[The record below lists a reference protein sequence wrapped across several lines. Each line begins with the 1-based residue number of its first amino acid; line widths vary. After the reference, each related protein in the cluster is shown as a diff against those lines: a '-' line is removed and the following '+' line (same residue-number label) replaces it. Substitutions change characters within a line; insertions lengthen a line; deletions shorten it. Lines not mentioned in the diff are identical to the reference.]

1 MADSFDGSNHINI
14 QPGDVNIP
22 VHLKLNPTSASTR
35 NDGSIPYGS
44 SVQSVTFTAHH
55 SESGLS
61 ATSAIFS
68 SSSEAG
74 PSGNTVVAYLEYD
87 STLPTGLYDLTA
99 KVVFTISGSSL
110 LATREY
116 DLNRVYVTD
125 R

>member
-1 MADSFDGSNHINI
+1 MSDSFGGSNRINI

-22 VHLKLNPTSASTR
+22 VHLKLNPASASTR

-61 ATSAIFS
+61 ATSAIFA

-74 PSGNTVVAYLEYD
+74 ASSNVVVTYLKYD
-87 STLPTGLYDLTA
+87 STLPNGLYDLTA
-99 KVVFTISGSSL
+99 HVVFTISGSSL

-116 DLNRVYVTD
+116 DLNRVYVMD